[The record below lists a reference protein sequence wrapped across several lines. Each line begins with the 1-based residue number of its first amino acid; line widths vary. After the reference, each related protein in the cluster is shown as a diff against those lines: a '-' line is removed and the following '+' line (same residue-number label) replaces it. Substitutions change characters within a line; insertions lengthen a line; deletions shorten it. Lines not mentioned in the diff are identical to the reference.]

1 MTVSL
6 SNQTQWQFV
15 LRRQKLANAVRWL
28 EILEQSPNPD
38 EIALQEYDNL
48 FKAFEFTLQD
58 VTTFDLAYQYIRTLH
73 PIVLGFADWD
83 RWLSYLKQA
92 LKLSK
97 KVNQPNKT
105 LRIQELI
112 GEFLIQQGKLGEA
125 IRSYESLRE
134 AYEKQDNL
142 HEYVRILIKTAVL
155 YDKSGQLFVASQSM
169 QEGIAIAKQL
179 GDPRILADSYLDLSA
194 FEMEHQNWQGSL
206 EASESALQ
214 LYQQLGDTIFANRVM
229 VNKIACLGYLGAWED
244 VVRLSEELIEKM
256 QSSGNVLV
264 LVKLQNNLGI
274 IAFEQGHYK
283 KAESYWQQA
292 LQLAD
297 QIHAP
302 NVLNSVYCNLG
313 LVYNSLEEWEYAE
326 EMHQKSLAMLEE
338 SGDILIWANTVE
350 NLAELYRLQHR
361 VAELHPLLKLAI
373 EKLEPFQDFPHI
385 NKFIV
390 QFETWLEELDSP
402 GV

>member
-15 LRRQKLANAVRWL
+15 LHRQKLANAVRWL
-28 EILEQSPNPD
+28 DILEQSANPN

-58 VTTFDLAYQYIRTLH
+58 VTTFDLAYRYILMLH
-73 PIVLGFADWD
+73 SIVLGFADWD

-97 KVNQPNKT
+97 KANQANKT
-105 LRIQELI
+105 LHIQELI
-112 GEFLIQQGKLGEA
+112 GEFLVQQGKFGDA
-125 IRSYESLRE
+125 IRSYESLR
-134 AYEKQDNL
+134 ATYQKQNNL
-142 HEYVRILIKTAVL
+142 HDYVRILNKTAVL
-155 YDKSGQLFVASQSM
+155 YDKNGQLFAASQSM

-179 GDPRILADSYLDLSA
+179 GDTRILADCYLDLSA
-194 FEMEHQNWQGSL
+194 LEGDHQNWQASL
-206 EASESALQ
+206 DASESALE
-214 LYQQLGDTIFANRVM
+214 LYQQLGDTVFANRAM
-229 VNKIACLGYLGAWED
+229 VNKIASLGGLGFWQD

-256 QSSGNVLV
+256 QTSGNVLV
-264 LVKLQNNLGI
+264 LVKLQNNLGT
-274 IAFEQGHYK
+274 IAMEQGYNK

-302 NVLNSVYCNLG
+302 NIINTIYCNLG
-313 LVYNSLEEWEYAE
+313 LIYNILEEWEYAE
-326 EMHQKSLAMLEE
+326 EMHLKSLAMLEE
-338 SGDILIWANTVE
+338 SGDVLIWANTVE
-350 NLAELYRLQHR
+350 NLAGLYRFQQR
-361 VAELHPLLKLAI
+361 VEELCPLLKLAL

-385 NKFIV
+385 NKFII
-390 QFETWLEELDSP
+390 QFEIWLGETDSL
-402 GV
+402 GG